1 MIRCKRP
8 RTGDNAGIIGLHLP
22 IPYASGP
29 LPRVNHSVLI
39 DIRDLRPGMF
49 VQLDVGWLNHPFPV
63 SRFKITSQA
72 QIETLKSLGLQ
83 SVRCVPHKS
92 DAWPAETRPA
102 PPAEPEAPAEPVAQQ
117 QQQPQPPQPE
127 ADSHDLL
134 RSVQH
139 WRGRLADCNAR
150 FQQVERG
157 YETIASTIAKTPE
170 LARVPTESLVD
181 GCMAE
186 LSGPQDVA
194 IHLLSDGMGSS
205 QSVHAVNVTVL
216 SLLLGRALGLDT
228 ALLRELGLAALLHDA
243 GKPLAGADNLHGLA
257 LTPAV
262 DEAMRER
269 YRNHVGESVAIA
281 QRMGLS
287 AAVTTAIAQHH
298 ECADGTGFPLSLVA
312 EDMELTG
319 QILALVNSYDR
330 LCNPGDAQAPQS
342 TPHEALAQLFSRLR
356 DKFAAPVL
364 NGFIRMMGVFPP
376 GSVIELT
383 DGRYAMVMSVNGSR
397 PLKPSVMVYDPL
409 VSASQAPLLA
419 LESCPEL
426 GIRRGISP
434 AQLPREAL
442 DYLSPRRRVCY
453 YFERAVDVETQRMSP

>member
-1 MIRCKRP
+1 
-8 RTGDNAGIIGLHLP
+8 
-22 IPYASGP
+22 
-29 LPRVNHSVLI
+29 
-39 DIRDLRPGMF
+39 MF

-63 SRFKITSQA
+63 NSFKIASTA
-72 QIETLKSLGLQ
+72 QIDTLKSLGLQ

-92 DAWPAETRPA
+92 DTWPAEARPA
-102 PPAEPEAPAEPVAQQ
+102 PPAEAPVLAEPPAPADEAVEPPDEDMLQ
-117 QQQPQPPQPE
+117 
-127 ADSHDLL
+127 
-134 RSVQH
+134 SVQH

-157 YETIASTIAKTPE
+157 YEAIAATISRAPE
-170 LARVPTESLVD
+170 HARKPTESLVE
-181 GCMAE
+181 GCLAE
-186 LSGPQDVA
+186 LAGPQDVA
-194 IHLLSDGMGSS
+194 IHLLSDGVGSS

-216 SLLLGRALGLDT
+216 SLLLGRALGLE
-228 ALLRELGLAALLHDA
+228 ASLLRELGLAALLHDA
-243 GKPLAGADNLHGLA
+243 GKPVVGAEGLHGLA

-262 DEAMRER
+262 ADALRER
-269 YRNHVGESVAIA
+269 YQSHVGESVAIA

-287 AAVTTAIAQHH
+287 AVVTTAIAQHH
-298 ECADGTGFPLSLVA
+298 EWADGTGFPLSLMA
-312 EDMELTG
+312 DDMDLTG

-330 LCNPGDAQAPQS
+330 LCNPGDAQPPQ
-342 TPHEALAQLFSRLR
+342 TPHEALALLFSRLR

-397 PLKPSVMVYDPL
+397 PLKPAVMVYDAL
-409 VSASQAPLLA
+409 VPASRAPLLA
-419 LESCPEL
+419 LESRPEL
-426 GIRRGISP
+426 GIRRGISA

-453 YFERAVDVETQRMSP
+453 YFERAVELEPPKAAP